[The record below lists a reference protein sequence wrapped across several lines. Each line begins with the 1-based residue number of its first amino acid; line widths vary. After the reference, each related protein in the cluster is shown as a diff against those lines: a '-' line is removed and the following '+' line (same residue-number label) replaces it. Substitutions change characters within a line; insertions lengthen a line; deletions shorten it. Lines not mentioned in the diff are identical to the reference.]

1 MRCESCHSEW
11 TTSDGKIYIFCPFC
25 QKPIVPI
32 QEEFKT
38 MEDVLC
44 YLTRQYTP
52 EILEDKQTILQFID
66 TFLPTKR
73 RERNFLNI
81 AYTSGL
87 VKAVLSR
94 RNDTVEQ
101 QQAFLQQSIEELQNI
116 YGISEEWANYI
127 MSSIASSLGVA
138 FQSRN
143 SSIQRQMDA
152 ENGDVYAQ
160 LSLAL
165 DYLNHEETVN
175 YLYWILIAIENGS
188 TEAEFHYG
196 KYLCQQSSDKNKGMQ
211 FLMDAA
217 EKDNIDAICYMARN
231 ITSLS
236 AINQNKIANFV
247 GKIEPTY
254 DLLSVQQLIDLSYFY
269 EDKNDLNSALC
280 ILENAYMKEPTLSWT
295 RYVEVLEKRSA
306 SKDHIMIGKVY
317 RQVAETGNI
326 SAIKAL
332 AAYVENKSS
341 SVADI
346 KTALYWYKIA
356 ADAGDLS
363 SQLRLAKAYETGEQT
378 KQDLKKAVEWYE
390 IAAANGSA
398 EAYKKISFTSPHCIR
413 KTVSLILED
422 DSIIECNVQGFLS
435 EQGDDYLIVADPDTN
450 ESIPLLYREIGT
462 DGDFEVEPLEEAQ
475 EDSILQAFW
484 RKKDGCRI

>member
-1 MRCESCHSEW
+1 MICESCHSEW

-25 QKPIVPI
+25 QNPIVPI

-38 MEDVLC
+38 MEDALC

-94 RNDTVEQ
+94 KNNTIEQ
-101 QQAFLQQSIEELQNI
+101 QQAFLQQSIEELKNV

-127 MSSIASSLGVA
+127 MSSIASSLGVP

-143 SSIQRQMDA
+143 SSVQKQIDA
-152 ENGDVYAQ
+152 ENGDIHAQ
-160 LSLAL
+160 LSLAI
-165 DYLNHEETVN
+165 DFLNHEEIEN
-175 YLYWILIAIENGS
+175 YLHWIRVAIENGS
-188 TEAEFHYG
+188 IEAEFHYG
-196 KYLCQQSSDKNKGMQ
+196 KYLCQKNNDRDKGIQ
-211 FLMDAA
+211 YLMDAA
-217 EKDNIDAICYMARN
+217 EKDNMDAICYMARN

-236 AINQNKIANFV
+236 ALNQNKIANCV
-247 GKIEPTY
+247 GKIGSDD
-254 DLLSVQQLIDLSYFY
+254 DLLSVQQLIDLSYYF
-269 EDKNDLNSALC
+269 EDQNNLDPAISM
-280 ILENAYMKEPTLSWT
+280 LEKAYAKDPSVSWS
-295 RYVEVLEKRSA
+295 RYVEVLEKRSK
-306 SKDHIMIGKVY
+306 SMDLITIGKVY

-341 SVADI
+341 SAADI

-378 KQDLKKAVEWYE
+378 KQDLKKATEWYE
-390 IAAANGSA
+390 IAAANGSS
-398 EAYKKISFTSPHCIR
+398 EAYQKISFKSPHCIR

-422 DSIIECNVQGFLS
+422 DSIIECNVRGFLS
-435 EQGDDYLIVADPDTN
+435 EQGSDYLIVADPDTN
-450 ESIPLLYREIGT
+450 ESLPLLYRETGS
-462 DGDFEVEPLEEAQ
+462 DGDFEVEPLEEEQ
-475 EDSILQAFW
+475 EDAILQAFR
-484 RKKDGCRI
+484 RKNDGCRI